1 MDVSRRALLSAATLV
16 AGTLPAFPAGSS
28 GDQTKAIQKA
38 LDRGGMVTL
47 PPGRIAV
54 SGLRIANPIVLTGT
68 PGRSVLVSADGG
80 TILAIED
87 TENVSVTGIGFEGGG
102 AGDTLVEARNAS
114 LRIDNCAFHK
124 GAKSGLALN
133 ACSGRITGN
142 RFGFIEHAALFALDS
157 KGLEISGNHVHDIG
171 NNGIQVWTS
180 DNREDGSLVVNN
192 RVERIEARAGGSGQ
206 NGNGINIYRAGN
218 VVVSGNRV
226 SDCAYSAIR
235 NNAGWNCQI
244 VGNSVSRTGEV
255 AVYVEFA
262 FQGAVVSNNLIEDV
276 AMGISITNLDVDGRL
291 AVCAGNIVRNVK
303 GGGSIPTTTACGIHA
318 EADTAITGNVVE
330 NAKDIGISLGW
341 GRYGRNLSATGN
353 IIRNCGKGFTVSL
366 HPETAPALVA
376 NNIIAG
382 STLAAIMGV
391 DHDDPV
397 TGDLGQP
404 GAEIPA
410 RLTLSGN
417 LVT

>member
-1 MDVSRRALLSAATLV
+1 M
-16 AGTLPAFPAGSS
+16 
-28 GDQTKAIQKA
+28 
-38 LDRGGMVTL
+38 
-47 PPGRIAV
+47 
-54 SGLRIANPIVLTGT
+54 
-68 PGRSVLVSADGG
+68 
-80 TILAIED
+80 
-87 TENVSVTGIGFEGGG
+87 
-102 AGDTLVEARNAS
+102 
-114 LRIDNCAFHK
+114 
-124 GAKSGLALN
+124 
-133 ACSGRITGN
+133 
-142 RFGFIEHAALFALDS
+142 
-157 KGLEISGNHVHDIG
+157 
-171 NNGIQVWTS
+171 
-180 DNREDGSLVVNN
+180 
-192 RVERIEARAGGSGQ
+192 
-206 NGNGINIYRAGN
+206 
-218 VVVSGNRV
+218 
-226 SDCAYSAIR
+226 
-235 NNAGWNCQI
+235 
-244 VGNSVSRTGEV
+244 
-255 AVYVEFA
+255 
-262 FQGAVVSNNLIEDV
+262 
-276 AMGISITNLDVDGRL
+276 
-291 AVCAGNIVRNVK
+291 CAGNIVRNVK